1 MIKINDN
8 FCQLSPNYLF
18 SEVARKIADYTH
30 AHPDADIIRM
40 GIGDVT
46 RPVCQAA
53 IEAMHRAV
61 DDQRSAAT
69 FHGYGPEQGYRFLS
83 EKIAEWDYRRRGVAM
98 EPDEIFVGDGAKSD
112 IGNIGDIFAADAVVA
127 VTDPVYPVYV
137 DTNVM
142 AGRAGRCQADGRW
155 SRIIYL
161 PCTADNGFV
170 PSLPESTPD
179 IIYLCYPNNPT
190 GTTLTRD
197 QLATWVAY
205 AQEHGA
211 VILFDSAYE
220 AFVTDADVP
229 HSIYEI
235 PGAREVAIEFRSFS
249 KTAGFTGLRCGYT
262 VIPKE
267 LYGTGSDGRKVSLNA
282 LWRRRQCTKFNG
294 ASYPVQRG
302 AEAVYTDEGQAQ
314 IAATIR
320 YYLDNAALLVTGLAE
335 AGLEVFGGRN
345 APYVWVRTPGGMGSW
360 EFFDRMIDRCHVV
373 CTPGVGFGPS
383 GEGYVRLTAF
393 NTRANTEAAVER
405 FRTIGL

>member
-8 FCQLSPNYLF
+8 FCKLSPNYLF
-18 SEVARKIADYTH
+18 SDVARKIADYSH
-30 AHPDADIIRM
+30 VHPDADIIRM

-46 RPVCQAA
+46 RPICSVAV
-53 IEAMHRAV
+53 EAMHRAI
-61 DDQRSAAT
+61 DDQTDGAT

-83 EKIAEWDYRRRGVAM
+83 EKIAEWDYGRRGVKID
-98 EPDEIFVGDGAKSD
+98 PDEIFISDGAKSD
-112 IGNIGDIFAADAVVA
+112 TGNIGDIFSADAIVA

-142 AGRAGRCQADGRW
+142 AGRAGELMADGRW

-161 PCTADNGFV
+161 PCTAENGFV
-170 PSLPESTPD
+170 PSLPDDKPD

-197 QLATWVAY
+197 QLATWVEY
-205 AQEHGA
+205 AREHGA

-220 AFVTDADVP
+220 AFVTDSDVP
-229 HSIYEI
+229 RSIYEI
-235 PGAREVAIEFRSFS
+235 PGARQVAIEFRSFS

-262 VIPKE
+262 VVPKE
-267 LYGTGSDGRKVSLNA
+267 LFGIGSDGRQVSLNA

-294 ASYPVQRG
+294 ASYPIQRA
-302 AEAVYTDEGQAQ
+302 AEAIYSTEGQAQ
-314 IAATIR
+314 INETIR
-320 YYLDNAALLVTGLAE
+320 YYLDNASLLVDGLTE
-335 AGLEVFGGRN
+335 VGLSVFGGRN
-345 APYVWVRTPGGMGSW
+345 APYVWVRTPGDMGSW
-360 EFFDRMIDRCHVV
+360 EFFDMMLDRCHVA

-393 NTRANTEAAVER
+393 NTRANT
-405 FRTIGL
+405 

>member
-1 MIKINDN
+1 MLRVLYARL
-8 FCQLSPNYLF
+8 LSRPCTGLSTTSGRRLHSTVTVPN
-18 SEVARKIADYTH
+18 
-30 AHPDADIIRM
+30 
-40 GIGDVT
+40 
-46 RPVCQAA
+46 
-53 IEAMHRAV
+53 RA
-61 DDQRSAAT
+61 T
-69 FHGYGPEQGYRFLS
+69 GFLS

-282 LWRRRQCTKFNG
+282 LWRRPAMHQ
-294 ASYPVQRG
+294 VQWRELSG
-302 AEAVYTDEGQAQ
+302 TAWSRSCLHREGPGSD
-314 IAATIR
+314 R
-320 YYLDNAALLVTGLAE
+320 RDHPLLS
-335 AGLEVFGGRN
+335 R
-345 APYVWVRTPGGMGSW
+345 
-360 EFFDRMIDRCHVV
+360 
-373 CTPGVGFGPS
+373 
-383 GEGYVRLTAF
+383 
-393 NTRANTEAAVER
+393 
-405 FRTIGL
+405 